1 MVVVAAVRA
10 GATWTEEEIDGLRLL
25 RGRSAG
31 LEVALLPEV
40 GGKIISLRSAAGR
53 EWLWQTKRRPYRR
66 LTYGAPFE
74 EQDVSGFDEC
84 FPGIAAGSYPEPPWQ
99 GTMIPDHGE
108 LWTLPWATSLEG
120 DTLVLRVHGSRFSY
134 QLEKRLTLETAMA
147 TLRIDYRLTNL
158 APFPLRYLWSAHPL
172 FAVRSGMRVLLPPG
186 VVVRVDWS
194 KHERLGPFGSEH
206 PWPQGRLADGT
217 GIALDRLPA
226 AGADTADKVYTNRLS
241 DAAESGWCALH
252 DPASDDYLALRFD
265 PRRVPYIGVWLN
277 MAGWPLQ
284 PRDGEGP
291 CYNAA
296 LEPCTGFPDRLDRA
310 VARGAAATL
319 AANATN
325 RWTLRLEVGRG
336 EVRPGGRTDE
346 DDR

>member
-1 MVVVAAVRA
+1 MVVVAAVGA
-10 GATWTEEEIDGLRLL
+10 GATWTAEEIDGLRLL

-84 FPGIAAGSYPEPPWQ
+84 FPGIAEGPYPESPWQ
-99 GTMIPDHGE
+99 GTTIPDHGE

-120 DTLVLRVHGSRFSY
+120 DTLVLRVHGIRFPY

-217 GIALDRLPA
+217 DIALDRLPA

-310 VARGAAATL
+310 VARGEAATL